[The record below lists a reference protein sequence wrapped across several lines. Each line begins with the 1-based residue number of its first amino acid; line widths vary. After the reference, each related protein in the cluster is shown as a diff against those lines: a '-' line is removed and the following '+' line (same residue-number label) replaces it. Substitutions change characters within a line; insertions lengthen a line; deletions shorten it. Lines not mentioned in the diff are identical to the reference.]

1 MAKDVR
7 TIITEIDEL
16 YYSIRYAGELI
27 NVAMGNIGE
36 GNDKGALKVMSDSKN
51 QLNIALKNLDKLG
64 RELQQIVL

>member
-36 GNDKGALKVMSDSKN
+36 GNDKGAFELMRDSKAKLEKAMKK
-51 QLNIALKNLDKLG
+51 LN
-64 RELQQIVL
+64 ELQQIVL